1 MHFVLLPIQRLFS
14 LPNPLSFQNLP
25 MAVILHLLVIEFG
38 WQTLQ
43 IGCKRL
49 LGGK

>member
-1 MHFVLLPIQRLFS
+1 MPFVLLLILLPFS

-25 MAVILHLLVIEFG
+25 MAVILHLLDIEFG